1 MHFQAQISE
10 IKKIHASKKIPY
22 ISGNG
27 TFWLKYYK
35 NSLYFLKRIIFLD
48 FLKRKLF
55 LYFQKSNPA
64 FFIPNPKKLKKTHR
78 KRNFLAQILKKFLY
92 FLIFLEMELSSS
104 NIKKIGHIF
113 SKESVSHISDKRTL
127 HFSAQ
132 AIKIKELYPRK
143 SYFTLGN
150 ENPPK
155 MSCSF

>member
-10 IKKIHASKKIPY
+10 IKKIHPSKKIPY

-92 FLIFLEMELSSS
+92 F
-104 NIKKIGHIF
+104 
-113 SKESVSHISDKRTL
+113 KRTL

>member
-1 MHFQAQISE
+1 ML
-10 IKKIHASKKIPY
+10 KKYYVFPKENFSY
-22 ISGNG
+22 ISRNG
-27 TFWLKYYK
+27 T
-35 NSLYFLKRIIFLD
+35 LYFPAKKTPKKSPPEIFLV
-48 FLKRKLF
+48 
-55 LYFQKSNPA
+55 
-64 FFIPNPKKLKKTHR
+64 
-78 KRNFLAQILKKFLY
+78 
-92 FLIFLEMELSSS
+92 FLEMELSSS